1 MNIKDY
7 VILTGCSLLMGWA
20 IVESH
25 PSNIDPLAVG
35 TLAIPKDTIPKDT
48 QIDVKGL
55 NVLFIGDSHTSNRA
69 NGWQKVLSDSVGFK
83 PNNVSVGGKTTY
95 WMIDIAVYKMTDE
108 YDYVFIYG
116 GANDM
121 YSSHI
126 EPIHAVE
133 NIKGIVRI
141 ATKRGAKCVVLTG
154 FDPYKCT
161 RTENKAYPSRY
172 ARFQELLL
180 SEYMEGAKVVDI
192 RGVVSRVDCWDN
204 LCHMNPN
211 GHRKIAEK
219 IIKDLAFKKI

>member
-1 MNIKDY
+1 MKLKDY
-7 VILTGCSLLMGWA
+7 VILTGCSLFMGWA

-48 QIDVKGL
+48 QVNVKGL
-55 NVLFIGDSHTSNRA
+55 NVLFIGDSHTANRA

-83 PNNVSVGGKTTY
+83 ANNASVGGKTTY
-95 WMIDIAVYKMTDE
+95 WMLDIAVYKMTDE

-121 YSSHI
+121 YSNHI
-126 EPIHAVE
+126 QPIYAVE
-133 NIKGIVRI
+133 NIKGIVRM
-141 ATKRGAKCVVLTG
+141 ATKRGAKCVILTG

-180 SEYMEGAKVVDI
+180 SEDMEGAKVVDI
-192 RGVVSRVDCWDN
+192 RGVVNRVDCWDN

-219 IIKDLAFKKI
+219 IILDLGFKKI

>member
-35 TLAIPKDTIPKDT
+35 TLAIPKDTILKDT

-55 NVLFIGDSHTSNRA
+55 NVLFIGDSHTANRA

-83 PNNVSVGGKTTY
+83 PHNASVGGKTTY
-95 WMIDIAVYKMTDE
+95 WMLEMAVYKMTDE
-108 YDYVFIYG
+108 YDYVFVYG

-126 EPIHAVE
+126 TPQEAVD
-133 NIKGIVRI
+133 NIKGISRMT
-141 ATKRGAKCVVLTG
+141 TKRGAKCVVLTG

-161 RTENKAYPSRY
+161 RTGNPNYAGRY

-180 SEYMEGAKVVDI
+180 SQDMDGAIVVDT
-192 RGVVSRVDCWDN
+192 RVVDRRDCWDE

-219 IIKDLAFKKI
+219 VIKDLDFKKI